1 MLRKSRYVQ
10 IFLFKHPWEASDS
23 YSLTCVQKTKNK
35 KRSRDGEGGGGRH
48 AFFEE
53 IPTCTRAEFCL
64 AQELPLSARHCDDFF
79 AALGDLVLENR
90 HPSRRAPIEASG
102 EDVFAFACL
111 YLFFAFGGEVRGE
124 ERGEEKKLF
133 VMTVVF

>member
-1 MLRKSRYVQ
+1 MYK
-10 IFLFKHPWEASDS
+10 K
-23 YSLTCVQKTKNK
+23 QKTKND
-35 KRSRDGEGGGGRH
+35 REMGRGGGGRH
-48 AFFEE
+48 AFYE
-53 IPTCTRAEFCL
+53 IPTCTRVKFCL
-64 AQELPLSARHCDDFF
+64 AQELPLTARHCDDFF

-124 ERGEEKKLF
+124 KRGETKNFL
-133 VMTVVF
+133 